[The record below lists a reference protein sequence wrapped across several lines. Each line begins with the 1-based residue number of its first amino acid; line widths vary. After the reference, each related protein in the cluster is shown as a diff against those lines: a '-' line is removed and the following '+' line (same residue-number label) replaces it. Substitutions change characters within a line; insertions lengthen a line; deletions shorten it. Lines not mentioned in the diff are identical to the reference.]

1 MRLPRR
7 SDYLSGRPRSANN
20 SLAQTIVTMTRRFIL
35 SLPILLAGIA
45 AGPAACQGTNTQPP
59 KLVVFIT
66 VDAMRAD
73 YLSRFAPQLTGGL
86 GRLYNGGAV
95 FTNGFQDHAI
105 TETAPGHSAIMSG
118 RYPVHTGISANTA
131 GVNDTTVGLID
142 ATGLGASP
150 FRFRGTTLT
159 DWLIAKDPRTRILSV
174 SRKDRAAILPIGRSK
189 QPVFWYGS
197 NGVFTT
203 STYYGSTLPEW
214 VRAFNARKLP
224 ATYAGKAWQL
234 LLADSAYSEPDSV
247 PTESNGINFTFPHV
261 ESSSPDTAALLLGE
275 FPWMD
280 ALTLDFA
287 MTGVNALSLGTGP
300 QTDLLSISLSTTDA
314 IGHRYGPDSR
324 EVHDQIL
331 RLDRALGVFLD
342 SLYRIRNPGEVVV
355 ALTADHGLTP
365 FPEVHAHDPNA
376 GAVRVN
382 PRPVLQQLSNSL
394 AAAGVPGYGLSF
406 VAGAYTGNGFS
417 FDGGVLDLDQAA
429 LSKARVN
436 RDSLVRSVRAAFLKV
451 PGVARADR
459 ISELAKADTVS
470 DRIGRRWLH
479 MYSDEEKASLV
490 VTLAPFNYWLSG
502 WIAQHGSPNDIDA
515 HVPIIF
521 YGSGVK
527 PGRYGEFAGV
537 VDMAP
542 TLAAIVHVTPLEKL
556 DGHVLQNAI
565 R

>member
-1 MRLPRR
+1 M
-7 SDYLSGRPRSANN
+7 
-20 SLAQTIVTMTRRFIL
+20 IRRFAL
-35 SLPILLAGIA
+35 ALPILLAWLVAHPA
-45 AGPAACQGTNTQPP
+45 AGQASNEPTP

-66 VDAMRAD
+66 VDAMRPD
-73 YLSRFAPQLTGGL
+73 YLTRFAPQLTGGL

-105 TETAPGHSAIMSG
+105 TETAPGHSVIMSG

-131 GVNDTTVGLID
+131 GVNDTTVSLID
-142 ATGLGASP
+142 ASGLGASP

-159 DWLIAKDPRTRILSV
+159 DWLIAKDPRTRVLSV

-189 QPVFWYGS
+189 QPVFWYAP
-197 NGVFTT
+197 NGLFTT

-224 ATYAGKAWQL
+224 ASYAGKAWDL
-234 LLADSAYSEPDSV
+234 LLPASAYSEPDSV
-247 PTESNGINFTFPHV
+247 PIESNGINFTFPHV
-261 ESSSPDTAALLLGE
+261 ESSSPDTATRLLGE

-280 ALTLDFA
+280 ELTLDFA
-287 MTGVNALSLGTGP
+287 MAGVNALNLGAGP

-324 EVHDQIL
+324 ELHDQIL

-342 SLYRIRNPGEVVV
+342 SLYRIRNPRDVVV

-376 GAVRVN
+376 GAIRVN
-382 PRPVLQQLSNSL
+382 PRPLLQHLSNSL
-394 AAAGVPGYGLSF
+394 AAAGVPGYGLNF
-406 VAGAYTGNGFS
+406 IAGVYTGNGFS
-417 FDGGVLDLDQAA
+417 FDGGVLDLDRAA
-429 LSKARVN
+429 LSKARIN
-436 RDSLVRSVRAAFLKV
+436 RDSLVRAVRAEFLRV

-459 ISELAKADTVS
+459 IPDLAERDTVN
-470 DRIGRRWLH
+470 DRIARRWLH
-479 MYSDEEKASLV
+479 MFSDEDKAALV
-490 VTLAPFNYWLSG
+490 VTLAPYNYWLSG
-502 WIAQHGSPNDIDA
+502 YIAQHGSPNDIDA
-515 HVPIIF
+515 RVPIIF

-527 PGRYGEFAGV
+527 PGRYDGFAGV

-542 TLAAIVHVTPLEKL
+542 TLAAIVHVTPQEKL
-556 DGHVLQNAI
+556 DGRVLQNAI

>member
-1 MRLPRR
+1 
-7 SDYLSGRPRSANN
+7 
-20 SLAQTIVTMTRRFIL
+20 MTRPFAL
-35 SLPILLAGIA
+35 WLPILFAGFFS
-45 AGPAACQGTNTQPP
+45 GPAACQATNPQRP

-66 VDAMRAD
+66 VDAMRPD
-73 YLSRFAPQLTGGL
+73 YLTRFAPQLTGGL

-105 TETAPGHSAIMSG
+105 TETAPGHSVIMSG

-131 GVNDTTVGLID
+131 GVNDTTVTLVD
-142 ATGLGASP
+142 AMGLGASP

-189 QPVFWYGS
+189 QPVFWYAA
-197 NGVFTT
+197 NGIFTT
-203 STYYGSTLPEW
+203 STYYGSSLPEW

-224 ATYAGKAWQL
+224 ASYAGKAWQPL
-234 LLADSAYSEPDSV
+234 LPDSAYSEPDSV
-247 PTESNGINFTFPHV
+247 PIESNGIGFTFPHV
-261 ESSSPDTAALLLGE
+261 ESSSPDTAARLLGD

-280 ALTLDFA
+280 ELTLDFA
-287 MTGVNALSLGTGP
+287 MTGVNALNLGAGP
-300 QTDLLSISLSTTDA
+300 QTDLLSVSLSTTDA

-331 RLDRALGVFLD
+331 RLDRALGFFLD
-342 SLYRIRNPGEVVV
+342 SLYRIRNPSDIVV

-365 FPEVHAHDPNA
+365 FPEVHTHDPNT
-376 GAVRVN
+376 GAIRVD
-382 PRPVLQQLSNSL
+382 PRPMLQQLSNSL
-394 AAAGVPGYGLSF
+394 SAAGVPGYGLNF
-406 VAGAYTGNGFS
+406 IAGVYTGNGFY
-417 FDGGVLDLDQAA
+417 FDSGVLELDRVA
-429 LSKARVN
+429 LSKAGIN
-436 RDSLVRSVRAAFLKV
+436 RDSLVRAVRAAFLKV

-459 ISELAKADTVS
+459 ISELARGDTVN

-479 MYSDEEKASLV
+479 MFSDEDKASLV

-515 HVPIIF
+515 RVPIIF

-527 PGRYGEFAGV
+527 PGRYNEFAGV

-542 TLAAIVHVTPLEKL
+542 TLAAIVHVTPQEKL
-556 DGHVLQNAI
+556 DGHILQNAV

>member
-1 MRLPRR
+1 M
-7 SDYLSGRPRSANN
+7 
-20 SLAQTIVTMTRRFIL
+20 IRRFAV
-35 SLPILLAGIA
+35 SLPILFAGILAGS
-45 AGPAACQGTNTQPP
+45 AGCQGTDAKPP

-66 VDAMRAD
+66 VDAMRSD

-131 GVNDTTVGLID
+131 GVNDTTVSLVG
-142 ATGLGASP
+142 ASGLGASP

-189 QPVFWYGS
+189 QPVFWYAA
-197 NGVFTT
+197 NGIFTT
-203 STYYGSTLPEW
+203 STYYGSSLPEW
-214 VRAFNARKLP
+214 VRVFNARKLP
-224 ATYAGKAWQL
+224 ASYAGKAWQL
-234 LLADSAYSEPDSV
+234 LLPDSAYSEPDSV
-247 PTESNGINFTFPHV
+247 PIESNGINFTFPHV
-261 ESSSPDTAALLLGE
+261 ESSSPDTAARLLSE

-280 ALTLDFA
+280 ELTLDFA
-287 MTGVNALSLGTGP
+287 MTGVNALNLGTGP
-300 QTDLLSISLSTTDA
+300 QTDLLSVSLSTTDA

-324 EVHDQIL
+324 ELHDQIL

-342 SLYRIRNPGEVVV
+342 SLYRIRNPSDIVV

-365 FPEVHAHDPNA
+365 YPEVHAHDPNA
-376 GAVRVN
+376 GAIRVN
-382 PRPVLQQLSNSL
+382 PRPLLQQLSNSL
-394 AAAGVPGYGLSF
+394 SAAGVQGHGLNF
-406 VAGAYTGNGFS
+406 IAGVYTGNGFS
-417 FDGGVLDLDQAA
+417 FDGGVFELDRAA
-429 LSKARVN
+429 LSGARIN
-436 RDSLVRSVRAAFLKV
+436 RDSLVRAVRAAFLKV

-459 ISELAKADTVS
+459 ISELAKADTVN
-470 DRIGRRWLH
+470 DRIARRWLH
-479 MYSDEEKASLV
+479 MFSDEDKAALV
-490 VTLAPFNYWLSG
+490 VTLAPFNYWNSG

-527 PGRYGEFAGV
+527 PGRYDEFAAV

-542 TLAAIVHVTPLEKL
+542 TLAAIAHVTPQEKL
-556 DGHVLQNAI
+556 DGHVLQHAI

>member
-1 MRLPRR
+1 MP
-7 SDYLSGRPRSANN
+7 PRSANN
-20 SLAQTIVTMTRRFIL
+20 LVDSTIVTVTRRFAL
-35 SLPILLAGIA
+35 CLPVLFAGLVAAA
-45 AGPAACQGTNTQPP
+45 AGCQATNAPP

-66 VDAMRAD
+66 VDAMRPD
-73 YLSRFAPQLTGGL
+73 YLTRFAPQLNGGL

-131 GVNDTTVGLID
+131 GVNDTTVTLID

-150 FRFRGTTLT
+150 FRFRGTTLA

-174 SRKDRAAILPIGRSK
+174 SRKDRAAILPIGKSR
-189 QPVFWYGS
+189 QPVFWYAP
-197 NGVFTT
+197 NGIFTT
-203 STYYGSTLPEW
+203 STYYGSSLPEW
-214 VRAFNARKLP
+214 VRVFNARKLP
-224 ATYAGKAWQL
+224 ASYAGKVWQPL
-234 LLADSAYSEPDSV
+234 LPDSAYSEPDSV
-247 PTESNGINFTFPHV
+247 PIESNGINFTFPHA
-261 ESSSPDTAALLLGE
+261 ESSSPDTAARLLSE

-280 ALTLDFA
+280 ELTLDFA
-287 MTGVNALSLGTGP
+287 MSGVNALNLGAGP

-342 SLYRIRNPGEVVV
+342 SLYRIRNPGDVVV

-365 FPEVHAHDPNA
+365 FPEVHTHDPNT
-376 GAVRVN
+376 GAIRVN
-382 PRPVLQQLSNSL
+382 PRPLLQQLSNSL
-394 AAAGVPGYGLSF
+394 SAAGVQGYGLNF
-406 VAGAYTGNGFS
+406 IAGVYTGNGFS
-417 FDGGVLDLDQAA
+417 FDGGVLDLDRTA
-429 LSKARVN
+429 LSRARIN
-436 RDSLVRSVRAAFLKV
+436 RDSLVRAVRAEFLKV

-459 ISELAKADTVS
+459 ISELAARDTVS
-470 DRIGRRWLH
+470 DRIARRWLH
-479 MYSDEEKASLV
+479 MFSDEDKAALV

-515 HVPIIF
+515 RVPIIF
-521 YGSGVK
+521 YGNGIK
-527 PGRYGEFAGV
+527 PGRYDEFAGV

-542 TLAAIVHVTPLEKL
+542 TLAAIAHVTPLEKL
-556 DGHVLQNAI
+556 DGHVLQHAI

>member
-1 MRLPRR
+1 
-7 SDYLSGRPRSANN
+7 
-20 SLAQTIVTMTRRFIL
+20 MTRRLVL
-35 SLPILLAGIA
+35 SLPILFAGIVA
-45 AGPAACQGTNTQPP
+45 VPAACQGTSTQPP

-66 VDAMRAD
+66 VDAMRPD

-105 TETAPGHSAIMSG
+105 TETAPGHSVIMAG

-131 GVNDTTVGLID
+131 GVNDTTVSLVD

-159 DWLIAKDPRTRILSV
+159 DWLLAKDPRTRILSV

-189 QPVFWYGS
+189 QPVFWYAP
-197 NGVFTT
+197 NGIFTT
-203 STYYGSTLPEW
+203 STYYGSSLPEW

-224 ATYAGKAWQL
+224 ASYAGKAWQL
-234 LLADSAYSEPDSV
+234 LLPDSAYSEPDSV
-247 PTESNGINFTFPHV
+247 PIESNGINFTFPHL
-261 ESSSPDTAALLLGE
+261 ESGSPDTAVRLLSE

-280 ALTLDFA
+280 ELTLDFA
-287 MTGVNALSLGTGP
+287 MAGVNALNLGVGP

-324 EVHDQIL
+324 ELHDQIL

-342 SLYRIRNPGEVVV
+342 SLYRIRNPDDIVI

-365 FPEVHAHDPNA
+365 FPEVHAHDQNA
-376 GAVRVN
+376 GAIRVS

-394 AAAGVPGYGLSF
+394 AADGVPGYGLNF
-406 VAGAYTGNGFS
+406 IAGVYTGNGFS
-417 FDGGVLDLDQAA
+417 FDGGVLDLDRAA

-436 RDSLVRSVRAAFLKV
+436 RDSLVRAVRAAFLKV

-459 ISELAKADTVS
+459 ISELAQADTVN

-479 MYSDEEKASLV
+479 MFSDEDKAALV

-502 WIAQHGSPNDIDA
+502 YIAQHGSPNDIDA

-527 PGRYGEFAGV
+527 PGRYDEFAGV

-542 TLAAIVHVTPLEKL
+542 TLAAIVHVTPQEKL
-556 DGHVLQNAI
+556 DGHVLQHAV

>member
-1 MRLPRR
+1 VRL
-7 SDYLSGRPRSANN
+7 RSANN
-20 SLAQTIVTMTRRFIL
+20 FSIRIILKMTRRFAVWV
-35 SLPILLAGIA
+35 PILFTGLVAGS
-45 AGPAACQGTNTQPP
+45 AACQATNTQPP

-66 VDAMRAD
+66 VDAMRPD
-73 YLSRFAPQLTGGL
+73 YLTRFSPQLTGGL

-105 TETAPGHSAIMSG
+105 TETAPGHSVIMSG

-131 GVNDTTVGLID
+131 GVNDTTVTLVD
-142 ATGLGASP
+142 AAGLGASP

-159 DWLIAKDPRTRILSV
+159 DWLMAKDPRARILSV

-189 QPVFWYGS
+189 QPVFWYAP
-197 NGVFTT
+197 NGIFTT
-203 STYYGSTLPEW
+203 STYYGSSLPEW
-214 VRAFNARKLP
+214 VRVFNAQKLP
-224 ATYAGKAWQL
+224 ATYAGKVWQPL
-234 LLADSAYSEPDSV
+234 LPDGAYSEPDSV
-247 PTESNGINFTFPHV
+247 PIESNGINFTFPHV
-261 ESSSPDTAALLLGE
+261 ESSSPDTAARLLAD

-280 ALTLDFA
+280 ELTLDFA
-287 MTGVNALSLGTGP
+287 MTGVNALNLGAGP

-314 IGHRYGPDSR
+314 IGHRFGPDSR

-342 SLYRIRNPGEVVV
+342 SLYRIRNPSDIVV

-365 FPEVHAHDPNA
+365 FPEVHAHDPNT
-376 GAVRVN
+376 GAIRVN
-382 PRPVLQQLSNSL
+382 PRPLLQQLSNSL
-394 AAAGVPGYGLSF
+394 SAAGVPGYGLNF
-406 VAGAYTGNGFS
+406 IAGVYTGNGFS
-417 FDGGVLDLDQAA
+417 FDGGVLELDRAA
-429 LSKARVN
+429 LSKARIN
-436 RDSLVRSVRAAFLKV
+436 RDSLVRAVRTGFLKV

-459 ISELAKADTVS
+459 IPELAKGDTVN
-470 DRIGRRWLH
+470 DRIARRWLH
-479 MYSDEEKASLV
+479 MFSDEDKAALV

-515 HVPIIF
+515 RVPIIF

-527 PGRYGEFAGV
+527 PGRYDEFAGV

-542 TLAAIVHVTPLEKL
+542 TLAAIVHVTPQERI
-556 DGHVLQNAI
+556 DGHVLRHAV

>member
-1 MRLPRR
+1 
-7 SDYLSGRPRSANN
+7 
-20 SLAQTIVTMTRRFIL
+20 MTRRFTL
-35 SLPILLAGIA
+35 WLPILFAGLV
-45 AGPAACQGTNTQPP
+45 AGRTACQATNTQPP

-66 VDAMRAD
+66 VDAMRPD
-73 YLSRFAPQLTGGL
+73 YLTRFSKQLTGGL

-105 TETAPGHSAIMSG
+105 TETAPGHSVILSG

-131 GVNDTTVGLID
+131 GVNDTTVTLVD
-142 ATGLGASP
+142 ASGLGASP

-159 DWLIAKDPRTRILSV
+159 DWLLAKDPRTRILSV
-174 SRKDRAAILPIGRSK
+174 SRKDRAAILPIGKSK
-189 QPVFWYGS
+189 QPVFWYAL
-197 NGVFTT
+197 NGLFTT

-224 ATYAGKAWQL
+224 ASYAGKVWQPL
-234 LLADSAYSEPDSV
+234 LPDSAYSEPDSV
-247 PTESNGINFTFPHV
+247 PIESNGVNFTFPHV
-261 ESSSPDTAALLLGE
+261 ESSSPDTATRLLLE

-280 ALTLDFA
+280 EVTLDFA
-287 MTGVNALSLGTGP
+287 MAGVNALNLGAGP

-314 IGHRYGPDSR
+314 VGHRYGPDSR
-324 EVHDQIL
+324 EIHDQIV

-342 SLYRIRNPGEVVV
+342 SLYRIRNPGDIVV

-376 GAVRVN
+376 GATRVN
-382 PRPVLQQLSNSL
+382 PRPLLQHLSNSL
-394 AAAGVPGYGLSF
+394 AAAGVAGYGLNF
-406 VAGAYTGNGFS
+406 IAGVYTGNGFS
-417 FDGGVLDLDQAA
+417 FDGGVLELDRAA
-429 LSKARVN
+429 LSKARIN
-436 RDSLVRSVRAAFLKV
+436 RDSLVRAVRAAFLKV

-459 ISELAKADTVS
+459 IPELAKRDTVK
-470 DRIGRRWLH
+470 DRIARRWLH
-479 MYSDEEKASLV
+479 MFSDEDKAALV
-490 VTLAPFNYWLSG
+490 VTLAPYNYWLSG
-502 WIAQHGSPNDIDA
+502 SIAQHGSPNDIDA

-527 PGRYGEFAGV
+527 PGRYDEFAGV

-542 TLAAIVHVTPLEKL
+542 TLAAIVHVTPQEKL

>member
-1 MRLPRR
+1 LV
-7 SDYLSGRPRSANN
+7 
-20 SLAQTIVTMTRRFIL
+20 QIIVTMTRRFIL

-45 AGPAACQGTNTQPP
+45 AGPAACQRTNTPAP

-66 VDAMRAD
+66 VDAMRSD

-105 TETAPGHSAIMSG
+105 TETAPGHSVIMSG

-131 GVNDTTVGLID
+131 GVNDTTVRLID

-174 SRKDRAAILPIGRSK
+174 SRKDRAAILPIGKSK

-197 NGVFTT
+197 NGNFTT
-203 STYYGSTLPEW
+203 SSYYAANLPEW
-214 VRAFNARKLP
+214 VRAFNARNRP

-234 LLADSAYSEPDSV
+234 LLPDSAYSEPDSV
-247 PTESNGINFTFPHV
+247 PIESNGINFTFPHV
-261 ESSSPDTAALLLGE
+261 ESSSRDTATLLLGE

-280 ALTLDFA
+280 ELTLDFA
-287 MTGVNALSLGTGP
+287 MTGINALSLGKGP
-300 QTDLLSISLSTTDA
+300 QTDLLSVSLSTTDA

-342 SLYRIRNPGEVVV
+342 SLYRIRNAGDVVV

-376 GAVRVN
+376 GAIRVN

-406 VAGAYTGNGFS
+406 IAGVYTGNGFS
-417 FDGGVLDLDQAA
+417 FDGGVLDLNRAA

-459 ISELAKADTVS
+459 ISELAQRDTVN

-479 MYSDEEKASLV
+479 MFSNEDKAALV

-542 TLAAIVHVTPLEKL
+542 TLASIVHVTPLEKL